1 MKPRSKRFEREEQIA
16 LLKDCIASNLSIR
29 EYAVFKNIGFSTIN
43 GWASQ
48 QGISLTKEK
57 KKLLSDDSAKTN
69 SADEAPNTAT
79 DLKDKGMEDFSF
91 INLTD
96 HIKDIPPFLSSS
108 IPHQTSQELHCPK
121 DSPLCGLEICM
132 PSGVMLKVGQVP
144 FSALWPQV
152 VEFVR
157 ALDTNADVA

>member
-1 MKPRSKRFEREEQIA
+1 MKPRSKKFGREERIT

-29 EYAVFKNIGFSTIN
+29 EYAILKNIGYSTIN

-57 KKLLSDDSAKTN
+57 KKLLCDDPSKLNLT
-69 SADEAPNTAT
+69 DEAPNMAS

-96 HIKDIPPFLSSS
+96 HIKDVPTFLSSS
-108 IPHQTSQELHCPK
+108 TPHQAPQELHCPK
-121 DSPLCGLEICM
+121 DAPLCGLEIRM
-132 PSGVMLKVGQVP
+132 PSGVMLKVDQVP
-144 FSALWPQV
+144 FSAVWPQV

-157 ALDTNADVA
+157 ALA